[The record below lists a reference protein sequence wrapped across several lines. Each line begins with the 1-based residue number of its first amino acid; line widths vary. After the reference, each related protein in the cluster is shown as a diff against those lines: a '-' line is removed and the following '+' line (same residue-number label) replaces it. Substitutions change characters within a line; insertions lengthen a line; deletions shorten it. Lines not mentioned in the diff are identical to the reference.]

1 MSVLS
6 PMIQKRFFLI
16 SAGSDPSL
24 LPFPA
29 LLIVTHPNTPLYY
42 SLLFGI
48 FPLSINPK
56 YAIIKS
62 MVFNVAILTLE
73 LANSWTDQLPIIH
86 CQRSITVK
94 KLLKVVVHKPFE
106 KKS

>member
-6 PMIQKRFFLI
+6 PMIQKPFFLI

-73 LANSWTDQLPIIH
+73 LANSWTDRLPH
-86 CQRSITVK
+86 SLSTFNNC
-94 KLLKVVVHKPFE
+94 E
-106 KKS
+106 KAPQSCCPQAL